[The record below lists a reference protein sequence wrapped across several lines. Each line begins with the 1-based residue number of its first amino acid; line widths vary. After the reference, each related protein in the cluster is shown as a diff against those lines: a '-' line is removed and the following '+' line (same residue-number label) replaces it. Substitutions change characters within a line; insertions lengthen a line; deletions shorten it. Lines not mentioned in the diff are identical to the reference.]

1 MKTELTI
8 EESQHLIE
16 LGVDPKLASGT
27 KMEDKTDLNDPNS
40 FLDIIDHPV
49 FRLEDVIEAL
59 PKEIDSKIKMFLSFY
74 WTPKDRWTAHYD
86 CIFAST
92 KLFKAPELI
101 DALYSLLCWAI
112 TNGHY
117 KPKTDNQ

>member
-1 MKTELTI
+1 MKTELTVS
-8 EESQHLIE
+8 ESQHLID
-16 LGVDPKLASGT
+16 LGVDPKLASKEVALT
-27 KMEDKTDLNDPNS
+27 IWERDYNDPR
-40 FLDIIDHPV
+40 HPV